1 MIKIVKRS
9 LDSSASEG
17 RKRLVFLN
25 TVMNLMVSY
34 KSENSTTGAKSP
46 KVENWSK
53 SGNDV
58 RRQLGS
64 YKLQQH
70 NIVY

>member
-46 KVENWSK
+46 KVEN
-53 SGNDV
+53 
-58 RRQLGS
+58 
-64 YKLQQH
+64 
-70 NIVY
+70 